1 MAGYSG
7 LDLNFLWRF
16 VATLTGDIVG
26 TILRL
31 TGMGT
36 IQL

>member
-16 VATLTGDIVG
+16 VARLTDDIIGAILQLTGA
-26 TILRL
+26 R
-31 TGMGT
+31 
-36 IQL
+36 